1 MKLALTST
9 LIVFDF
15 MISIRCDKKV
25 PSFPQDVH
33 GHACMQDSS
42 RTEAQNKES
51 LLKTDDDNDDAE
63 PLRQI
68 HAPFHTV

>member
-1 MKLALTST
+1 MS
-9 LIVFDF
+9 
-15 MISIRCDKKV
+15 
-25 PSFPQDVH
+25 SFPQDVH

-63 PLRQI
+63 PLRQK